1 MTHSYLKLVSPVD
14 PLSFSVANT
23 IEGEMLEEGI
33 LQPNPILY
41 QLDHRQ
47 PRHVL
52 GHEVGAGA
60 PCLQCEDK
68 CPGFQLHFW
77 RKICVNCLCGKAEH
91 DIRDQDDHGLHFV
104 GKLFDR

>member
-1 MTHSYLKLVSPVD
+1 
-14 PLSFSVANT
+14 
-23 IEGEMLEEGI
+23 MLEEGI